1 MLFQSQAKDRKHL
14 SANIY
19 DMLTLKNRQMKVCDK
34 QVDIIIGKGGRCVFW
49 CSGWGQVGLIN
60 KE

>member
-1 MLFQSQAKDRKHL
+1 
-14 SANIY
+14 
-19 DMLTLKNRQMKVCDK
+19 MLTLKNRQMKVCDK